1 MSAAA
6 KRKAKSAAT
15 GVIIGA
21 RGVHSIGSGSNNR
34 RRTRREAFN
43 QQVSGPPTGHSEWE
57 WEEDL
62 DTNVGRAAQDF
73 SWGLG
78 GGSIEPQT
86 DDIVNDGI
94 SVIVAARRYKN
105 SDRPM
110 HSWTPLEEEYVQETL
125 RGEGRGSPWV
135 YARCGGVRCVDR
147 KRVCSN
153 VDCSE
158 EGTYR
163 CLDAACLGE
172 GVYCAVCM
180 ETVHGGQPAHQIELN
195 YNSTTNIWLILRMK
209 RWNGKSFVRKR
220 TGLRDLGLRV
230 QLGHPPG
237 VVCPARKAAPRDFVL
252 YDLTGEHE
260 INVDFCGCM
269 PRIERRVQLMRQQW
283 WPATVL
289 APNTCATFALLKLFQ
304 ILNCLGKLSAYDF
317 LRGLEMCTN
326 HNGLDRPPDRR
337 KPFMHIVRQWREC
350 KRMKRFKRGNKTGGV
365 GATSLGE
372 LALPCRA
379 CPQPGW
385 NLPEDWD
392 KVPWFY
398 RYLYFLF
405 LAQDANFRLMNRTVS
420 SEEPIQF
427 WWGGE
432 DGYKAHIAKNAN
444 EQEIS
449 SCSGFQAMFLANSKR
464 VKGLRT
470 TGIAGV
476 TCSRHNMWRPNG
488 IGDLQV
494 GERYCNMD
502 YLMLA
507 ALLHFSMLYIVL
519 SYDIACQYSKNFWTR
534 MAGFPESMR
543 PKIPEENIWWKVP
556 NFHLPP
562 HKPPCHSPYSF
573 HFMWGAGM
581 THGEGVEQNWAFS
594 NGAAASTKLMGPGSR
609 HATLE
614 DIFGFHNYDR
624 QLAMHRVLPKRLA
637 IDLKEGAKHKLALEA
652 FTAGLEAERAA
663 EVQEWRDMIK
673 AWEAVQH
680 TTAEGSPY
688 EYKEAVTTLRDIQL
702 AIAQEEFIR
711 TEDGVEIE
719 QESTPGTFIMMG
731 LELEDIQR
739 RLEIDV
745 KALQHPSATQ
755 KLAFLK
761 RRTVLLKKI
770 HKFRDLQRVYMPS
783 LRGFL
788 SDWERQMLDGNGEQL
803 PEITRLFMPSEI
815 GDDTNRRRACA
826 VGLPEIE
833 SRMRE
838 GEAGE
843 ALEMVRQ
850 GLRARTLTNRF
861 RIKNY
866 TGQGALTRGQGILR
880 QINIKVHLAKLQYRY
895 SRAALLVLRG
905 HGVWEQKLK
914 VLREED
920 VRALNERALAVED
933 EAREEHVDE
942 LTRALQRPAGVA
954 VAEGLAAG
962 EGSHTLSWIWYTV
975 GAGSDSDD
983 PKLHEAKVTG
993 IALRVEWCKAQA
1005 RVNRFEEDIRHLRE
1019 EMRRTIAYGYTEAG
1033 KWDELASTELPDAS
1047 TELTE
1052 GRQAYAGEKAQ
1063 RERDTCTFLSRTWA
1077 GILAK
1082 ADHYLEGDT
1091 SVDAGEVMIELE
1103 LGDELE
1109 PDDEEALL
1117 EGDLEAE

>member
-1 MSAAA
+1 
-6 KRKAKSAAT
+6 
-15 GVIIGA
+15 
-21 RGVHSIGSGSNNR
+21 
-34 RRTRREAFN
+34 
-43 QQVSGPPTGHSEWE
+43 
-57 WEEDL
+57 
-62 DTNVGRAAQDF
+62 
-73 SWGLG
+73 
-78 GGSIEPQT
+78 
-86 DDIVNDGI
+86 
-94 SVIVAARRYKN
+94 
-105 SDRPM
+105 M

-135 YARCGGVRCVDR
+135 AP
-147 KRVCSN
+147 
-153 VDCSE
+153 E
-158 EGTYR
+158 YR
-163 CLDAACLGE
+163 CADGLCCGAVMRCAECIVACHAQLP
-172 GVYCAVCM
+172 
-180 ETVHGGQPAHQIELN
+180 THFIE
-195 YNSTTNIWLILRMK
+195 

-326 HNGLDRPPDRR
+326 HDGLDRPPDRR

-405 LAQDANFRLMNRTVS
+405 LAQDANFRLTNRTVS
-420 SEEPIQF
+420 SEEADPILGDGF
-427 WWGGE
+427 GFFAKRGGE

-507 ALLHFSMLYIVL
+507 ALLHFAMLYIVL

-815 GDDTNRRRACA
+815 GDDTNRRRACT

-920 VRALNERALAVED
+920 
-933 EAREEHVDE
+933 
-942 LTRALQRPAGVA
+942 RPAGVA

-1082 ADHYLEGDT
+1082 ADRYLEGDA